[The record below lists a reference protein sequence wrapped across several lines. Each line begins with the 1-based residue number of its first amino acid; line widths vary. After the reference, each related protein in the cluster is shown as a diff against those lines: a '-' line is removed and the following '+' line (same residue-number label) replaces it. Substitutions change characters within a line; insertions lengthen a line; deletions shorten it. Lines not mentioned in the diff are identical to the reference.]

1 MTRADSDRSDLLD
14 LMLRPHRSLS
24 PAGFW
29 AIMAVVAGFSFV
41 AGIVFWSVGAWPVVG
56 FLGLDVVLV
65 YVAFKASYA
74 SSRAY
79 ERVRLSPHALLL
91 ERRSAA
97 GRHES
102 FALQPYWLRVEFNND
117 PDRPDSLRLRSH
129 GRSFSIGTFLSPDE
143 RAEVAKRLDAALAR
157 LRQTT
162 LADLQ
167 PENIA
172 HPIAPGG
179 PLARP

>member
-1 MTRADSDRSDLLD
+1 MIQSDSDRPALLD
-14 LMLRPHRSLS
+14 LVLRPHRSLS

-29 AIMAVVAGFSFV
+29 AIMAGVAGFSFV

-79 ERVRLSPHALLL
+79 ERVRLSADSLLV

-102 FALQPYWLRVEFNND
+102 FALQPYWLRVEFDSD
-117 PDRPDSLRLRSH
+117 PDRPDSLQLRSH
-129 GRSFSIGTFLSPDE
+129 GRSFSIGSFLSPDE
-143 RAEVAKRLDAALAR
+143 RAEVAKLLDDALSQ

-167 PENIA
+167 PEHVA
-172 HPIAPGG
+172 HAIAPGG
-179 PLARP
+179 PAARP